1 MLQTVSRAGQV
12 LDLFSATRPE
22 WGATAVARQLDIAK
36 SQAHELLVSL
46 TDIGLLQRDRPGRY
60 RLGWRI
66 VALNSLVVDGS
77 DLGHECARV
86 LRPLAARSGETVY
99 LAVWSPGSA
108 ICIVAFEGR
117 SPGAVAAPT
126 AGAELPAH
134 CTAAGKVLLAAQ
146 PWEPLDDGLAHGA
159 LERLTGRTIVE
170 PERLAGEL
178 ADVRRRG
185 FACEEQ
191 EHDGATCAVAAPVH
205 DPYGTVVGAVGM
217 AVPAQRWPRTAREQ
231 TRAVV
236 TAAARSS
243 ELVRHRV
250 LERDQ
255 RHTMDLAPAL

>member
-12 LDLFSATRPE
+12 LDLFSTTRPE

-36 SQAHELLVSL
+36 SQAHELLMSL
-46 TDIGLLQRDRPGRY
+46 TDIGLLQRELPGRY

-86 LRPLAARSGETVY
+86 LRALAARSGETVH
-99 LAVWSPGSA
+99 LAVWGPGSA

-117 SPGAVAAPT
+117 SPGAVEPPT
-126 AGAELPAH
+126 VGAELPAH

-146 PWEPLDDGLAHGA
+146 PGRRPLGDTPPPARRTA
-159 LERLTGRTIVE
+159 RTIVD
-170 PERLAGEL
+170 PDRLADEL
-178 ADVRRRG
+178 DAVRRRG

-191 EHDGATCAVAAPVH
+191 EHDSATCAVAAPVH
-205 DPYGTVVGAVGM
+205 DLRGATVGAVGL
-217 AVPAQRWPRTAREQ
+217 AVPAQRWARTAREQ

-243 ELVRHRV
+243 ELMRTRV
-250 LERDQ
+250 LEREQ
-255 RHTMDLAPAL
+255 RPTADLAAAL